1 MTPRF
6 GWLATQ
12 GRRFAADEAG
22 ATAIEYAILTFIAV
36 ALVVIIGQL
45 GGTVTGLYEQ
55 VLAAF
60 QG

>member
-45 GGTVTGLYEQ
+45 GGDRDRAV
-55 VLAAF
+55 
-60 QG
+60 